1 MLVDVLVGAA
11 LSLALF
17 AGLTELSLQT
27 VALNHQAALAAV
39 GSTAL
44 IDLEG
49 RARLASSMGAP
60 MIEAG
65 PDRCESTQ
73 DWLAAWCADT
83 QLLIN
88 SAAMG
93 ATACALLQTPQLSF
107 EWVAEESID
116 QSLVQSNGDEQGGPE
131 EQAEHQAT
139 IEPSNELLLRASLAL
154 PDVSCS
160 ANQTTPSVTA
170 SMTTPVTTYVVRR
183 RWQSA
188 QSALPSS

>member
-1 MLVDVLVGAA
+1 VLVDVLVGAA

-65 PDRCESTQ
+65 PDRCESAQ

-88 SAAMG
+88 DAAMG
-93 ATACALLQTPQLSF
+93 APACALLQTPKLSF
-107 EWVAEESID
+107 EWVAQEAAD
-116 QSLVQSNGDEQGGPE
+116 QPLAQSMSDKQSGSE
-131 EQAEHQAT
+131 EQEVITA
-139 IEPSNELLLRASLAL
+139 PSSETLLRASLVL

-160 ANQTTPSVTA
+160 ANTTTQSVT
-170 SMTTPVTTYVVRR
+170 SSVTTPVTTYVVRR

-188 QSALPSS
+188 PSALPPN

>member
-65 PDRCESTQ
+65 ADRCESAQ

-107 EWVAEESID
+107 EWVAQNAAD
-116 QSLVQSNGDEQGGPE
+116 QPLAQSMSDKQSGSE
-131 EQAEHQAT
+131 EQDVIT
-139 IEPSNELLLRASLAL
+139 VPSNAALLRASLVL
-154 PDVSCS
+154 PDLSCS
-160 ANQTTPSVTA
+160 ANTATQSVPPSV
-170 SMTTPVTTYVVRR
+170 TTPVTTYVVRR
-183 RWQSA
+183 RWQNA
-188 QSALPSS
+188 QSALPPS

>member
-27 VALNHQAALAAV
+27 VALNHQAALAAM

-60 MIEAG
+60 MIEVGA
-65 PDRCESTQ
+65 DRCESAP

-93 ATACALLQTPQLSF
+93 APACALLQTPQLSF
-107 EWVAEESID
+107 EWVAEGSID
-116 QSLVQSNGDEQGGPE
+116 QSPVQSMGGEQGGPE
-131 EQAEHQAT
+131 EQAEQEV
-139 IEPSNELLLRASLAL
+139 IMKPSNELLLTASLVL
-154 PDVSCS
+154 PDASCDGNQRPPS
-160 ANQTTPSVTA
+160 ATPSIA
-170 SMTTPVTTYVVRR
+170 TPLMGTVVRR
-183 RWQSA
+183 RWRSA
-188 QSALPSS
+188 SSTLPPS

>member
-1 MLVDVLVGAA
+1 VLVDVLVGAA

-65 PDRCESTQ
+65 PDRCESAQ

-107 EWVAEESID
+107 EWVAEEAID
-116 QSLVQSNGDEQGGPE
+116 QSLVQSNGDEQDGPE

-139 IEPSNELLLRASLAL
+139 IEPSNELLLTASLAL

-160 ANQTTPSVTA
+160 ANQTTPSVT
-170 SMTTPVTTYVVRR
+170 TPVTTYFVRR

-188 QSALPSS
+188 QSALPPN